1 MEEDEAKVTTDSS
14 NNTESYFD
22 KDSDSGF
29 DEALYSDKDVGDYN
43 MR

>member
-29 DEALYSDKDVGDYN
+29 DEAFYSDKDVGDYN